1 MADYGN
7 KPNPFIYANAINTGK
22 DIITDADDPLAA
34 EEAYQPHMINKA
46 MSTSID
52 AVLHANEMNMRGGL
66 DKALQYQY
74 FLNSLAPRRRGAK
87 WYKPDQSED
96 VALIQSLYPVNAQ
109 RAAVML
115 SLLSEEQKQHLKTI
129 TTKGVTNYDGKNT
142 RHRS

>member
-7 KPNPFIYANAINTGK
+7 KPNPFIYANAINQGK
-22 DIITDADDPLAA
+22 DIITDSEDPLVA
-34 EEAYQPHMINKA
+34 EDLYEPHMINKA

-52 AVLHANEMNMRGGL
+52 AVLHANEMNLHYGL

-87 WYKPDQSED
+87 WYKPDRSEEI
-96 VALIQSLYPVNAQ
+96 ALIQSLYPVNAQ

-115 SLLSEEQKQHLKTI
+115 SLLSEEQIQHLKTI
-129 TTKGVTNYDGKNT
+129 TTKGVTNYAGKNE
-142 RHRS
+142 

>member
-7 KPNPFIYANAINTGK
+7 KPNPFVYANAINAGK
-22 DIITDADDPLAA
+22 DIITDADDPNVA
-34 EEAYQPHMINKA
+34 EELYQPHMINKA

-96 VALIQSLYPVNAQ
+96 VELIQSLYPVNAQ
-109 RAAVML
+109 RATVML

-129 TTKGVTNYDGKNT
+129 TTKGVTNYAGKNK
-142 RHRS
+142 